1 MSSVGEIKAV
11 NVSKERR
18 MDKHNIQT
26 CEVTME
32 GFKGDAHAGPWHRQI
47 TLLAM
52 ESIDKMKYLGLD
64 LTYGTFAENI
74 TTHGVELHTHPVGT
88 KLRINNVLLEVT
100 QIGKDPHELFGV
112 LKQVGTSIMFT
123 EGIFTK
129 VLQPGRISVDDRIE
143 VV

>member
-32 GFKGDAHAGPWHRQI
+32 GFKEDAHAGPWHRQI

-88 KLRINNVLLEVT
+88 KFVREKLR
-100 QIGKDPHELFGV
+100 GRF
-112 LKQVGTSIMFT
+112 VG
-123 EGIFTK
+123 
-129 VLQPGRISVDDRIE
+129 
-143 VV
+143 